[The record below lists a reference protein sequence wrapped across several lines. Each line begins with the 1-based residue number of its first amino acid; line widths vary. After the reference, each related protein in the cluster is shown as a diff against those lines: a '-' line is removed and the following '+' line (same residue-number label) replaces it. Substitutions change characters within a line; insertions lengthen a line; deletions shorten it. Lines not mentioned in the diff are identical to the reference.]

1 MCVPRSPKK
10 AIWTANHV
18 VVFVGATAMADLLAL
33 VVAAQ
38 AQPLLAIKEPCVM
51 SCVLLELPIRPD
63 FFHLGPDDPAPRDF
77 HPAGGQDV
85 KAIHNLWKKRRAS
98 AKATLETRRG
108 GQHCLQSVEAHTL
121 SLVSATFRLS
131 LKCMILRNHRGAK
144 ARLVRK

>member
-1 MCVPRSPKK
+1 MGVPRSPKK

-51 SCVLLELPIRPD
+51 SCVLLELPTR
-63 FFHLGPDDPAPRDF
+63 PDDPAPRDF